1 MRFFRWT
8 HDSGADEAA
17 PSRLLWYLDIQMI
30 ELEPWDLMA
39 GRRIENWNLDTT
51 AYYEGE
57 VAHIDF
63 PFTDNDLPVYSPR
76 LKLLM
81 ERLAVTEIQYL
92 PLRVAHQD
100 RRSEVSGYY
109 LANYL
114 RLIDC
119 LDRKR
124 SEYQVWTRD
133 NLPFW
138 EKRPRMLGTFRDVT
152 KAVLDTTKIGD
163 VRVFRVWGWDV
174 MVVVGG
180 DVKQAIEEAGM
191 TGCRFTE
198 IETI

>member
-8 HDSGADEAA
+8 HESGAGEANH
-17 PSRLLWYLDIQMI
+17 PLLWYLDIQLI
-30 ELEPWDLMA
+30 DLETWDLMA
-39 GRRIENWNLDTT
+39 GHGIENWNLTTT
-51 AYYEGE
+51 AYYEDE
-57 VAHIDF
+57 VAHTDF
-63 PFTDNDLPVYSPR
+63 PFTGNDLPVYSPR

-81 ERLAVTEIQYL
+81 ERLAATEIQFL
-92 PLRVAHQD
+92 PLQIKHKHRS
-100 RRSEVSGYY
+100 SEVQGYC

-133 NLPFW
+133 NLLFW
-138 EKRPRMLGTFRDVT
+138 EKRPWMLGTFRDVT
-152 KAVLDTTKIGD
+152 RAVLDTTQLGD
-163 VRVFRVWGWDV
+163 VRAFRLWGWE
-174 MVVVGG
+174 MMAVVRG

-198 IETI
+198 IETV